1 MVWLSKSFHPQS
13 KFSQLNGV
21 QLTTHYFSIKTEWK
35 GEKKAFFPST
45 RKERNRCATTEPCP
59 WPGVRAAPDLGFGLL
74 LFCSFLSP
82 ACCAA
87 VSCSGSIFPQ
97 TLGKVPIL
105 CPGVTQHPSSHY
117 RGNSIP
123 GCQDTSTWKP
133 RGLSTRKLHLS
144 LETKSK
150 EPTGGGGGGRSGQ
163 QGPARA
169 LRAEDT

>member
-1 MVWLSKSFHPQS
+1 MVFNSQHIIFQLRQSERGKKRHFFHP
-13 KFSQLNGV
+13 L
-21 QLTTHYFSIKTEWK
+21 
-35 GEKKAFFPST
+35 EKNAI
-45 RKERNRCATTEPCP
+45 A
-59 WPGVRAAPDLGFGLL
+59 VRPRSRAPDLGFGLL
-74 LFCSFLSP
+74 LVCSFLSP

-97 TLGKVPIL
+97 TLGKVPIH